1 MAKKARTSRPRRA
14 AAPADGFAAPPADD
28 MDIEEEEPGP
38 RRRKQKEAPL
48 VPLEHVIAKCP
59 RAELEDLILASAKND
74 EPVTREDLEAAA
86 ARHAPP
92 PRAVIELGNEREGTG
107 AFDAIDTQ
115 CLGAILEQL
124 PTSDR
129 LTLASV
135 VCKSW
140 RRLRMAKGL
149 WTSFC
154 LNELP
159 LVLRGATFHGGTQPI
174 WPPIAGVLRP
184 HSRERGPGRLRSVAA
199 TQLLDWIGDKEGV
212 TELGVDTSDG
222 ALSAEVA
229 SAAIKSFPNLRA
241 LSLDGK
247 QILARTLR
255 TRYPCQSKLKTLV
268 VGRSVLAGVRGAL
281 ASFLGACTSLET
293 LCAPAELATF
303 EVLEAAATAW
313 KEARGGAAPLLAHLK
328 LYGYAGYNNDPF
340 ASPAAAGGWFGN
352 LETFAFTP
360 RSYGQT
366 VVEGWTHVPTFAK
379 MNRLKSL
386 HVGPLSQGWV
396 PCISTTALGQL
407 LPQLLAAAPNLEHL
421 WVQGGRP
428 SGRDA
433 EDVELPRL
441 ADTLATLPPS
451 LKKLELM
458 DVAIQPQNLVTH
470 SLAREGSVFVRD
482 CDWLDGNGELFDD
495 SSEAED
501 DDARRERIIQRLE
514 SFQTAWG
521 VDINLLPWP
530 TDNDEEDDD
539 DSDVAGDDSE

>member
-28 MDIEEEEPGP
+28 MDIEEEEPAP

-59 RAELEDLILASAKND
+59 RAELEDLILASAKNN

-92 PRAVIELGNEREGTG
+92 PKAVIELGNEREGTG

-199 TQLLDWIGDKEGV
+199 TQLLDWIGDKDGV
-212 TELGVDTSDG
+212 FELGVDTSDG

-268 VGRSVLAGVRGAL
+268 VGRSVLAGVKGAL

-313 KEARGGAAPLLAHLK
+313 KEARGGAPPLLAHLK

-360 RSYGQT
+360 RSYGPG

-458 DVAIQPQNLVTH
+458 DLGLEHQNLETH
-470 SLAREGSVFVRD
+470 SLAKEGSVFIRK
-482 CDWLDGNGELFDD
+482 CDWLDGD
-495 SSEAED
+495 AEN
-501 DDARRERIIQRLE
+501 AEQLLE
-514 SFQTAWG
+514 GYETAWG

-530 TDNDEEDDD
+530 TDKDKDEEEEDDD
-539 DSDVAGDDSE
+539 DSDDDDVWAQVLRPCA

>member
-59 RAELEDLILASAKND
+59 RAELEDLILASAKNN

-92 PRAVIELGNEREGTG
+92 PKAVIELGNEREGTG

-199 TQLLDWIGDKEGV
+199 TQLLDWIGDKDGV
-212 TELGVDTSDG
+212 FELGVDTSDG

-340 ASPAAAGGWFGN
+340 ASPAAAGDWFGN

-366 VVEGWTHVPTFAK
+366 VVEGWTQVPTFAK

-458 DVAIQPQNLVTH
+458 DVAIQTQNLVTH

-539 DSDVAGDDSE
+539 DSDVAGDDSD

>member
-14 AAPADGFAAPPADD
+14 AAPADGFAAPPQE
-28 MDIEEEEPGP
+28 MDIEEEEPAAAAP
-38 RRRKQKEAPL
+38 RKAPL

-59 RAELEDLILASAKND
+59 RAELEDLILASVKNN

-92 PRAVIELGNEREGTG
+92 PKAVIELGNEREGTG

-140 RRLRMAKGL
+140 RRLRMA
-149 WTSFC
+149 
-154 LNELP
+154 E
-159 LVLRGATFHGGTQPI
+159 RGSGRRSASTRSRSSCAANIHGGTQPI

-184 HSRERGPGRLRSVAA
+184 HSRERGPGRLRTVAA
-199 TQLLDWIGDKEGV
+199 AQLLDWIVDKDGV
-212 TELGVDTSDG
+212 FELGVDTSDG
-222 ALSAEVA
+222 ALSAELA
-229 SAAIKSFPNLRA
+229 SAAIKGFPNLRA

-247 QILARTLR
+247 QIFARTLR

-268 VGRSVLAGVRGAL
+268 VGRSVLAGVKGAL

-328 LYGYAGYNNDPF
+328 LYGYAGYNSTPSRRRRPPGAGLEIWRRSRSRLAARPGCGGGLDPR
-340 ASPAAAGGWFGN
+340 ADVRQDEPPQEPPRRAAVAGLGPSHLDDGARAAAAPAAGG
-352 LETFAFTP
+352 
-360 RSYGQT
+360 
-366 VVEGWTHVPTFAK
+366 
-379 MNRLKSL
+379 
-386 HVGPLSQGWV
+386 GPESGA
-396 PCISTTALGQL
+396 PLG
-407 LPQLLAAAPNLEHL
+407 A
-421 WVQGGRP
+421 GRP
-428 SGRDA
+428 PVAPRRGGGA
-433 EDVELPRL
+433 ELPRL

-458 DVAIQPQNLVTH
+458 DVALEHQNLETH
-470 SLAREGSVFVRD
+470 SLAKEGSVFVRN
-482 CDWLDGNGELFDD
+482 CDWLDGDAETTPD
-495 SSEAED
+495 SKKLPAHTKPRGASTSTCCRG
-501 DDARRERIIQRLE
+501 RRTRTRTRRRRRTTTTTRRRRRRL
-514 SFQTAWG
+514 G
-521 VDINLLPWP
+521 
-530 TDNDEEDDD
+530 
-539 DSDVAGDDSE
+539 

>member
-14 AAPADGFAAPPADD
+14 AAPADGFAAPPQE
-28 MDIEEEEPGP
+28 MDFEEEEPAP
-38 RRRKQKEAPL
+38 RRRKEPL

-59 RAELEDLILASAKND
+59 RAELEELLLASAKNHK
-74 EPVTREDLEAAA
+74 PVTREDLEAAA

-92 PRAVIELGNEREGTG
+92 PKAVIELGNEREGTG
-107 AFDAIDTQ
+107 AFDVIDTQ

-174 WPPIAGVLRP
+174 WPPIADVLRP
-184 HSRERGPGRLRSVAA
+184 HSCERGPGRLRSVAA
-199 TQLLDWIGDKEGV
+199 TQLLDWIGDKDGV
-212 TELGVDTSDG
+212 LELGVDTSDG

-268 VGRSVLAGVRGAL
+268 VGRSVLAGVKGAL

-293 LCAPAELATF
+293 LCAPAELATC

-340 ASPAAAGGWFGN
+340 ASPAAAGDWFGN

-366 VVEGWTHVPTFAK
+366 VVEGWTQVPTFAK

-441 ADTLATLPPS
+441 ADTLATLPSS

-470 SLAREGSVFVRD
+470 SLAKEGSVFVRD

-514 SFQTAWG
+514 GFQTAWG

-530 TDNDEEDDD
+530 TDNDSDSDS
-539 DSDVAGDDSE
+539 DSDVADDSE

>member
-92 PRAVIELGNEREGTG
+92 PKAVIELGNEREGTG

-247 QILARTLR
+247 QILAKVLR
-255 TRYPCQSKLKTLV
+255 TKYPCQSKLKTLV

-340 ASPAAAGGWFGN
+340 ASPAAAGDWFGN

-360 RSYGQT
+360 RSYGQS
-366 VVEGWTHVPTFAK
+366 VEEGWTHVPTFAK

-458 DVAIQPQNLVTH
+458 DVAIQTQNLVTH

-530 TDNDEEDDD
+530 TDNDSDSDSDSDDDD
-539 DSDVAGDDSE
+539 DSA

>member
-28 MDIEEEEPGP
+28 MDIEEEEQAP

-59 RAELEDLILASAKND
+59 RAEHEDLILASAKNN

-92 PRAVIELGNEREGTG
+92 PKAVIELGNEREGTG

-340 ASPAAAGGWFGN
+340 ASPAAAGDWFGN

-366 VVEGWTHVPTFAK
+366 VVEGWTQVPTFAK

-458 DVAIQPQNLVTH
+458 DVAIQTQNLVTH

>member
-28 MDIEEEEPGP
+28 MDIEEEEPSP

-59 RAELEDLILASAKND
+59 RAELEDLILASAKNN

-92 PRAVIELGNEREGTG
+92 PKAVIELGNEREGTG

-199 TQLLDWIGDKEGV
+199 TQLLDWIGDKDGV
-212 TELGVDTSDG
+212 FELGVDTSDG

-340 ASPAAAGGWFGN
+340 ASPAAAGDWFGN

-360 RSYGQT
+360 RSYGQS
-366 VVEGWTHVPTFAK
+366 VEEGWTQVPTFAK

-428 SGRDA
+428 SNA

-458 DVAIQPQNLVTH
+458 DVAIQTQNLVTH

-514 SFQTAWG
+514 GFQTAWG

-530 TDNDEEDDD
+530 TDNDSDSDSDSDDDD
-539 DSDVAGDDSE
+539 DSA

>member
-28 MDIEEEEPGP
+28 MDIEEEEPSP

-48 VPLEHVIAKCP
+48 VPLGHVIAKCP
-59 RAELEDLILASAKND
+59 RAELEDLILASAKNN

-92 PRAVIELGNEREGTG
+92 PKAVIELGNEREGTG

-199 TQLLDWIGDKEGV
+199 TQLLDWIGDKDGV
-212 TELGVDTSDG
+212 FELGVDTSDG

-268 VGRSVLAGVRGAL
+268 VGRSVLAGVKGAL

-313 KEARGGAAPLLAHLK
+313 KEARGGAPPLLAHLK

-360 RSYGQT
+360 RSYGQS
-366 VVEGWTHVPTFAK
+366 VEEGWTHVPTFAK

-458 DVAIQPQNLVTH
+458 DVAIQTQNLVTH

-539 DSDVAGDDSE
+539 DSDVAGDDSD

>member
-28 MDIEEEEPGP
+28 MDIEEEEPSP

-59 RAELEDLILASAKND
+59 RAELEDLILASAKNN

-92 PRAVIELGNEREGTG
+92 PKAVIELGNEREGTG

-159 LVLRGATFHGGTQPI
+159 LVLRGATYHGGTQPI

-247 QILARTLR
+247 QILAKVLR
-255 TRYPCQSKLKTLV
+255 TKYPCQSKLKTLV

-313 KEARGGAAPLLAHLK
+313 KEARGGAPPLLAHLK

-340 ASPAAAGGWFGN
+340 ASPAAARDWFGN

-360 RSYGQT
+360 RSYGQS
-366 VVEGWTHVPTFAK
+366 VEEGWTHVPTFAK
-379 MNRLKSL
+379 MDRLKSL

-428 SGRDA
+428 SNA

-451 LKKLELM
+451 LKKLDLM

-470 SLAREGSVFVRD
+470 SLAKEGSVFVRD

-514 SFQTAWG
+514 GFQTAWG

-530 TDNDEEDDD
+530 TDNDEEEDD
-539 DSDVAGDDSE
+539 DSDVAGDDSA

>member
-1 MAKKARTSRPRRA
+1 MIRQHVSHGLPHGLLRALQHERRLVQTERRPQA
-14 AAPADGFAAPPADD
+14 LGHLQPAPT
-28 MDIEEEEPGP
+28 
-38 RRRKQKEAPL
+38 RRKQKEAPL

-74 EPVTREDLEAAA
+74 QPVTREDLEAAA

-92 PRAVIELGNEREGTG
+92 PKAVIELGNEREGTG

-247 QILARTLR
+247 QILAKVLR
-255 TRYPCQSKLKTLV
+255 TKYPCQSKLKTLV
-268 VGRSVLAGVRGAL
+268 VGRSVLAGVKGAL

-293 LCAPAELATF
+293 LCAPAE
-303 EVLEAAATAW
+303 
-313 KEARGGAAPLLAHLK
+313 
-328 LYGYAGYNNDPF
+328 
-340 ASPAAAGGWFGN
+340 
-352 LETFAFTP
+352 
-360 RSYGQT
+360 
-366 VVEGWTHVPTFAK
+366 
-379 MNRLKSL
+379 
-386 HVGPLSQGWV
+386 
-396 PCISTTALGQL
+396 
-407 LPQLLAAAPNLEHL
+407 
-421 WVQGGRP
+421 RP
-428 SGRDA
+428 
-433 EDVELPRL
+433 PRL
-441 ADTLATLPPS
+441 R
-451 LKKLELM
+451 
-458 DVAIQPQNLVTH
+458 
-470 SLAREGSVFVRD
+470 LARRRRRD
-482 CDWLDGNGELFDD
+482 
-495 SSEAED
+495 
-501 DDARRERIIQRLE
+501 
-514 SFQTAWG
+514 T
-521 VDINLLPWP
+521 
-530 TDNDEEDDD
+530 
-539 DSDVAGDDSE
+539 

>member
-14 AAPADGFAAPPADD
+14 AAPADGFAAPPQE
-28 MDIEEEEPGP
+28 MDIEEEEPAP
-38 RRRKQKEAPL
+38 RRRKKEPL

-74 EPVTREDLEAAA
+74 QPVTREDLEAAA

-92 PRAVIELGNEREGTG
+92 PKAVIELGNEREGTG

-199 TQLLDWIGDKEGV
+199 TQLLDWIGDKDGV
-212 TELGVDTSDG
+212 FELGVDTSDG

-229 SAAIKSFPNLRA
+229 SAAIKSFPNLRT

-247 QILARTLR
+247 QILAKVLR
-255 TRYPCQSKLKTLV
+255 TKYPCQSKLKTLV

-360 RSYGQT
+360 RSYGQS
-366 VVEGWTHVPTFAK
+366 VEEGWTHVPTFAK

-458 DVAIQPQNLVTH
+458 DVAIQTQNLVTH

-539 DSDVAGDDSE
+539 DSDVAGDDSD

>member
-14 AAPADGFAAPPADD
+14 AAPADGFAAPPQE
-28 MDIEEEEPGP
+28 MDIEEEEPAP
-38 RRRKQKEAPL
+38 RRRKEPL

-59 RAELEDLILASAKND
+59 RAELEELLLASAKNH

-92 PRAVIELGNEREGTG
+92 PKAVIELGNEREGTG

-247 QILARTLR
+247 QILAKVLR
-255 TRYPCQSKLKTLV
+255 TKYPCQSKLKTLV

-360 RSYGQT
+360 RSYGPG
-366 VVEGWTHVPTFAK
+366 VEEGWTHVPTFAK

-458 DVAIQPQNLVTH
+458 DVAIQTQNLVTH

>member
-28 MDIEEEEPGP
+28 MDLEEEEPSP

-59 RAELEDLILASAKND
+59 RAELEDLILASAKNN

-92 PRAVIELGNEREGTG
+92 PKAVIELGNEREGTG

-159 LVLRGATFHGGTQPI
+159 FVLRGGTFHGGTQPI

-199 TQLLDWIGDKEGV
+199 TQLLDWIGDKDGV
-212 TELGVDTSDG
+212 FELGVDTSDG

-229 SAAIKSFPNLRA
+229 SAAIKSFPNLRT

-268 VGRSVLAGVRGAL
+268 VGRSVLAGVKGAL

-293 LCAPAELATF
+293 LRAPAELATF

-340 ASPAAAGGWFGN
+340 ASPAAAGDWFGN

-366 VVEGWTHVPTFAK
+366 VVEGWTQVPTFAK

-428 SGRDA
+428 SNA

-441 ADTLATLPPS
+441 ADTLATLPSS

-470 SLAREGSVFVRD
+470 SLAKEGSVFVRD

-539 DSDVAGDDSE
+539 DADVAGDDSE